1 MSDGHE
7 AAGSG
12 AWLGRSLGSTVCIWP
27 VAPLRLC
34 WPSRE
39 LSSPP
44 WWPVDH
50 HHVLLGHL
58 SALASLCKAGPVQ
71 LSDVPEGTW
80 AQPVQEGEERRE
92 AP

>member
-1 MSDGHE
+1 M
-7 AAGSG
+7 
-12 AWLGRSLGSTVCIWP
+12 
-27 VAPLRLC
+27 
-34 WPSRE
+34 
-39 LSSPP
+39 
-44 WWPVDH
+44 
-50 HHVLLGHL
+50 LLGHL